1 MSTLARRLDELS
13 LGNPAD
19 VRAVRATRTRR
30 ADIVEFDLVVA
41 HELAPPELPE
51 AYVKAVLSSYRR
63 EEISAARALGLLLDT
78 WAEDDL
84 PDLPQLPAEATWSF
98 VT

>member
-1 MSTLARRLDELS
+1 
-13 LGNPAD
+13 
-19 VRAVRATRTRR
+19 
-30 ADIVEFDLVVA
+30 VEFDLVVA

-51 AYVKAVLSSYRR
+51 AYVKAVLNAYRR
-63 EEISAARALGLLLDT
+63 EEISAARTLGLLLNT

-84 PDLPQLPAEATWSF
+84 PDHPPLPAEAIWSF